1 MNLLLQCNP
10 YNSSLDVEQIREQYE
25 KEKATLADMLPKDKS
40 EEEAKKVAEEK
51 AKQWAIIEKELES
64 FDMDDLSPENKV
76 RVIHCFQ
83 KVFLFC
89 PISLHKLL

>member
-1 MNLLLQCNP
+1 
-10 YNSSLDVEQIREQYE
+10 
-25 KEKATLADMLPKDKS
+25 MLPKDKS

-76 RVIHCFQ
+76 RVIHCTQ
-83 KVFLFC
+83 RKWTNGYKIGNMLYLKKLFDC
-89 PISLHKLL
+89 E